1 MPQKNIYFLP
11 AAEYLWNHPNLLQ
24 VQGNAVDCSLVMVTQ
39 NALTQMFL
47 LDYPEELPIENV
59 HKYTNIGK

>member
-24 VQGNAVDCSLVMVTQ
+24 VQGNAVDCSLVMVTR

-47 LDYPEELPIENV
+47 LDYPEELPVENV
-59 HKYTNIGK
+59 HKHTNIGK

>member
-1 MPQKNIYFLP
+1 MTQKNIYFLP
-11 AAEYLWNHPNLLQ
+11 VAEYLWNHLNLLQ
-24 VQGNAVDCSLVMVTQ
+24 VQGNAADCFLVMVTQ

-59 HKYTNIGK
+59 DEHTNIRK